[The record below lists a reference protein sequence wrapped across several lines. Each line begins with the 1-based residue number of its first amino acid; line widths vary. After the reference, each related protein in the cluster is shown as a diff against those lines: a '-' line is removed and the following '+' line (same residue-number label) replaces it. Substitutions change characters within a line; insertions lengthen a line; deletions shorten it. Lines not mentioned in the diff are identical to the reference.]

1 MGVMRLAHMRP
12 PSSLIP
18 GPLLELLQ
26 LLELL
31 ELLELLAFHSPQQ
44 RNGSV
49 LQSDFVDGAGTFP
62 LVGAGENHVDGR
74 LRL

>member
-1 MGVMRLAHMRP
+1 MGVMRLAHKRP

-18 GPLLELLQ
+18 GPLLELL
-26 LLELL
+26 ELL
-31 ELLELLAFHSPQQ
+31 EVLELLAFHSPQQ
-44 RNGSV
+44 CDGSV